1 MKNSDA
7 GFTRN
12 KAGIQVPRAHRFH
25 DRSLAELAAI
35 AERHQLQMADGLFYN
50 DLREPFIAS
59 DLTAISPLATAVP
72 LYTASAF
79 PVLGGHYFSRPGK
92 ALRIRLFGR
101 CTSALTPGNVSF
113 AIYYGTGAAANGVLL
128 ASSGAVAWSASQTNM
143 SFMVEV
149 DVTCRTT
156 GSTGT
161 LFCTGFAKFNVAA
174 VASTL
179 QPLLIPATAPVVSA
193 ACDLTA
199 ALIISVQMLRS
210 GSTAETAQ
218 VHQMQVIALN

>member
-1 MKNSDA
+1 
-7 GFTRN
+7 
-12 KAGIQVPRAHRFH
+12 
-25 DRSLAELAAI
+25 
-35 AERHQLQMADGLFYN
+35 MADGLFYN
-50 DLREPFIAS
+50 DLREPFVAA
-59 DLTAISPLATAVP
+59 DLTAISPLATAVA
-72 LYTASAF
+72 LYTPSSF
-79 PVLGGHYFSRPGK
+79 PVLGGQYFARPGK

-113 AIYYGTGAAANGVLL
+113 AVYYGNGASANGVLL

-149 DVTCRTT
+149 DVTCRST

-161 LFCTGFAKFNVAA
+161 LFCTGFAKVNVAA

-179 QPLLIPATAPVVSA
+179 QPLLIPATAPAASA

-218 VHQMQVIALN
+218 IHQMQVTALN